1 MLGWHHRFNGH
12 EFEQSQGDNEGQRS
26 LCAAVHGGHKE
37 SDTTEWL
44 NNSSSPNVFI
54 LKRNKRQDGIRCL
67 TLSFSLRKQYSL
79 KNQSFHFLDIGLREL
94 VGVNPKL
101 EEKPLLYP
109 KYAKSKAQIYC
120 FYKWKHPQRQNFKT
134 LIFEISTLENSSS
147 WCELLR

>member
-1 MLGWHHRFNGH
+1 MTEDETVGWHHRFNGH
-12 EFEQSQGDNEGQRS
+12 EFEQTPGDGEGKGS
-26 LCAAVHGGHKE
+26 LVSAVH
-37 SDTTEWL
+37 
-44 NNSSSPNVFI
+44 VVA
-54 LKRNKRQDGIRCL
+54 
-67 TLSFSLRKQYSL
+67 

-147 WCELLR
+147 